1 MFKEELIPILQIT
14 SRKEKMRKPFSIHF
28 VKQMLPWYQ
37 DQTKIIKKKKKKNTT
52 EQYLSWTWTQKL
64 TKYWQIKFS
73 NIFKRIIY
81 HDQVGFI
88 PEVQSWL
95 FLMGN

>member
-37 DQTKIIKKKKKKNTT
+37 DHKNIIKKKKKKYYRTISLMNMDTKINKILANKIQ
-52 EQYLSWTWTQKL
+52 QY
-64 TKYWQIKFS
+64 I
-73 NIFKRIIY
+73 
-81 HDQVGFI
+81 
-88 PEVQSWL
+88 
-95 FLMGN
+95 